1 MSWRTANGTSGLSP
15 TPLNQNTIH
24 PRFVRILRVDFGLVL
39 VLARGVGL
47 ACSAGEF
54 GRDFLDSSL
63 WFRMFLLL
71 FFGFGD
77 FLRLEGGELCEE
89 DDWVGNS

>member
-1 MSWRTANGTSGLSP
+1 M
-15 TPLNQNTIH
+15 
-24 PRFVRILRVDFGLVL
+24 
-39 VLARGVGL
+39 

-63 WFRMFLLL
+63 WFGMFLLL